1 MELHGSARVTGGSLR
16 SRNEP
21 LWNVGSTFARAR
33 ALAPTVGAILVWVRE
48 RNRLRDE
55 FGLTESNLQMET
67 TTDAII
73 AAEGHF
79 HDYDDETPNIV
90 AARLMMGLCTIASM
104 TPSQAGTVTAAP
116 WQWLWL
122 P

>member
-1 MELHGSARVTGGSLR
+1 
-16 SRNEP
+16 
-21 LWNVGSTFARAR
+21 
-33 ALAPTVGAILVWVRE
+33 LAPTVGAILVWVRE

-116 WQWLWL
+116 WQWCWL